1 MHLTLRQKVAFGVGA
16 VGKDMVYMLSANYVM
31 FYYQDILGL
40 SPSFVGLILM
50 IARIF
55 DAVNDPFMGI
65 LVAKTKSRFGRFR
78 PWLVSGTVL
87 NALVLVAMFAAPSLE
102 GTGLMVFFAVIYI
115 LWGTTYTMMD
125 IPYWSMIPA
134 ITDTPKDT
142 EQLSVIGRTC
152 AGVGSALIQ
161 MLTLMFVGIF
171 GGGTDRAGFRMVA
184 IIVAVIFV
192 VTEVFCALSIR
203 ERDGETM
210 QTASIGEMFRALFA
224 NDQAL
229 VVVLT
234 IVLINTAQLADKFN
248 FPQPGTDRTVTLS
261 KSILKAGEAAHYFE
275 AHTIP
280 TLLSSTEKGDI
291 TTNGTNTFTVVMGGD
306 RNALKNFIEEFSGG
320 KFIIL
325 YKHIKDTV
333 WHIIGEAER
342 PMILGNTETKD
353 DADGRYSTL
362 TFTRPSVYLDCLV
375 DFGSNGSIQDLLDG
389 NPSA

>member
-1 MHLTLRQKVAFGVGA
+1 MKKNIIINTGLSKKGAQYENRKARQLFTVIMGLISIVAFVWACVEPASAHAGYGVGLA
-16 VGKDMVYMLSANYVM
+16 TMTLIGSIDDVSDRDTHGNEIA
-31 FYYQDILGL
+31 YQ
-40 SPSFVGLILM
+40 
-50 IARIF
+50 
-55 DAVNDPFMGI
+55 
-65 LVAKTKSRFGRFR
+65 
-78 PWLVSGTVL
+78 
-87 NALVLVAMFAAPSLE
+87 
-102 GTGLMVFFAVIYI
+102 
-115 LWGTTYTMMD
+115 
-125 IPYWSMIPA
+125 
-134 ITDTPKDT
+134 
-142 EQLSVIGRTC
+142 
-152 AGVGSALIQ
+152 
-161 MLTLMFVGIF
+161 
-171 GGGTDRAGFRMVA
+171 
-184 IIVAVIFV
+184 
-192 VTEVFCALSIR
+192 
-203 ERDGETM
+203 
-210 QTASIGEMFRALFA
+210 
-224 NDQAL
+224 
-229 VVVLT
+229 

-248 FPQPGTDRTVTLS
+248 FPQPGADRTVTLS

-306 RNALKNFIEEFSGG
+306 RNALKDFIEEFSGG

>member
-1 MHLTLRQKVAFGVGA
+1 MKKNIIINTGLSKKGAQYENRKARQLFTVIMGLISIVAFVWACVEPASAHAGYGVGLA
-16 VGKDMVYMLSANYVM
+16 TMTLIGSIDDVSDRDTHGNEIA
-31 FYYQDILGL
+31 YQ
-40 SPSFVGLILM
+40 
-50 IARIF
+50 
-55 DAVNDPFMGI
+55 
-65 LVAKTKSRFGRFR
+65 
-78 PWLVSGTVL
+78 
-87 NALVLVAMFAAPSLE
+87 
-102 GTGLMVFFAVIYI
+102 
-115 LWGTTYTMMD
+115 
-125 IPYWSMIPA
+125 
-134 ITDTPKDT
+134 
-142 EQLSVIGRTC
+142 
-152 AGVGSALIQ
+152 
-161 MLTLMFVGIF
+161 
-171 GGGTDRAGFRMVA
+171 
-184 IIVAVIFV
+184 
-192 VTEVFCALSIR
+192 
-203 ERDGETM
+203 
-210 QTASIGEMFRALFA
+210 
-224 NDQAL
+224 
-229 VVVLT
+229 

-248 FPQPGTDRTVTLS
+248 FPQPGDDRTVTLS

-306 RNALKNFIEEFSGG
+306 RNALKDFIEEFSGG

-389 NPSA
+389 NPSV